1 VSAPAA
7 RAARVGA
14 APFER
19 SWLLT
24 LPFPVRRA
32 IRRWRGMVGMV
43 IGVGVALGMVLTLMG
58 LLGTSMGSV
67 IGDFPLAG
75 ANTYIAVEGG
85 QLIPLQRGANPGT
98 IEQATSVLSKVR
110 GLPGVQAAVGA
121 LSTPLRQEA
130 EGPGARYQPARF
142 VPTIG
147 VDGDPSEIPGLLLLD
162 EGRWLR
168 RANEV
173 VLGRSLSA
181 SKKLRIGDALRMNGQ
196 NFEVVGIGRL
206 RGFGPPA
213 DVVAYVDARTLR
225 QRADVGDILNYIA
238 VRTTDPAAVGRFA
251 ADRSLRSVGA
261 DELLA
266 ETYAGQDYQSAV
278 VVYWV
283 MDLFIMF
290 VAGLFVSNMLARSVA
305 ERRLEFGTL
314 RAIGLSS
321 RSILIGV
328 AAEAL
333 LIIVASFAVGVLM
346 SLALGEA
353 MNIWLAPT
361 FNLGRMF
368 SPDPVTYL
376 TIFALSLGLGL
387 IAGFFPARA
396 ATRVDPLDVLRQA

>member
-1 VSAPAA
+1 VTAA
-7 RAARVGA
+7 E

-19 SWLLT
+19 SWLLG

-32 IRRWRGMVGMV
+32 LRRWRGMVGMV
-43 IGVGVALGMVLTLMG
+43 LGVGVALGMVLTLMG

-67 IGDFPLAG
+67 IGDFPLSG
-75 ANTYIAVEGG
+75 ANAFLAVEGG
-85 QLIPLQRGANPGT
+85 QLIPFQRNTSPGT
-98 IEQATSVLSKVR
+98 IEAASSVLSKAR
-110 GLPGVQAAVGA
+110 GLPGVRGAVGV
-121 LSTPLRQEA
+121 LSMPLRQEA

-142 VPTIG
+142 VPAIG
-147 VDGDPSEIPGLLLLD
+147 VDGDPAEIPGLLVLD
-162 EGRWLR
+162 QGRWLR

-173 VLGRSLSA
+173 VLGRSLAA
-181 SKKLRIGDALRMNGQ
+181 SKQLVVGDSLRMNGLD
-196 NFEVVGIGRL
+196 FEVVGVGRL

-213 DVVAYVDARTLR
+213 DAYAFVDARTLR
-225 QRADVGDILNYIA
+225 QRADTGDVLNYIA
-238 VRTTDPAAVGRFA
+238 TRTADSAALRRFA
-251 ADRSLRSVGA
+251 ADVSLRFVTP

-266 ETYAGQDYQSAV
+266 ETYAADDYKSAV

-283 MDLFIMF
+283 MDLFILF

-321 RSILIGV
+321 RSILVGV

-333 LIIVASFAVGVLM
+333 LIILAAFAVGVVM
-346 SLALGEA
+346 SIALGES

-361 FNLGRMF
+361 FKLGRLF
-368 SPDPVTYL
+368 SPDPATYL
-376 TIFALSLGLGL
+376 TIFGLSLGLGL

-396 ATRVDPLDVLRQA
+396 ATRVDPLEVLRQA